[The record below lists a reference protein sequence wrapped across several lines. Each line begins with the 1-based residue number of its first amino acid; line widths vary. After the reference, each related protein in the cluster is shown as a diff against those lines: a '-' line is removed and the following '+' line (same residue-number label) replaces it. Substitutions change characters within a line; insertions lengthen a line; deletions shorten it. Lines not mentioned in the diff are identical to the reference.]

1 MTSLLESSH
10 DEIIRNTVENF
21 SKVCNSADFLAI
33 APALLQKIVT
43 SNKLDIDCELDVFNT
58 LVRWYEHD
66 KENRE
71 KWISLLI
78 SSLRLN
84 QFDPA
89 FIIQYIKPLPRCEQL
104 VAQALSRINE
114 PTNTLSRNLPE
125 QGKTRSERNCTLLVL
140 NDVKKLKFMLRY
152 DRTLEKWQKC
162 FQFKFVDYSF
172 GLIYHEK
179 ALLFIGGR
187 GRGIQ
192 RNATVKRLDLET
204 LTWSEMSKMS
214 QRRDDLCVVKL
225 DEKIYAFGG
234 HDGGEPFNTAE
245 MYALKESIS
254 FKFFKF
260 FRLLNSF
267 AFSYDIH
274 TNRWQSLQPMS
285 YHRYGAGAIAFD
297 GKIYIFGGLSIHCE
311 PLNSVE
317 CFDPMTNNWRECAK
331 MEGAR
336 GWPGVT
342 ILNGMIYIVG
352 GYNEGWINTVERFEP
367 QSNVWTKISPLN
379 SPRFGVCAITVDSR
393 IWAITGDDKY
403 VAEEYDFEQNKWTEK
418 TPLPAYGIF
427 SSVEVPNQLINKLH
441 TKYYANNRVEMF

>member
-245 MYALKESIS
+245 I
-254 FKFFKF
+254 
-260 FRLLNSF
+260 
-267 AFSYDIH
+267 YDIH